1 MDKNILVVARW
12 PVGGIRTYM
21 RYMFSHFPV
30 EFRLTVLAASTQEDK
45 ALEDDVRTYG
55 ASLHLVSVKGTAGF
69 AAAVRKELG
78 NKCYDLILSQGF
90 VSAVAVYL
98 ANLVYRVPHI
108 LTIHGIV
115 EPQYLGGRLGFFKR
129 RFLGWVLSQVTVLY
143 GVSNDILEHLYH
155 EFPRLRT
162 NGPLPLV
169 ILNGIE
175 PDMFDLLPEQPL
187 DLRAQLGLADTTF
200 LFGFFGRFMPQKGFD
215 LLIEAVEQLRTKHPE
230 ATIAVIAV
238 GSGDYVR
245 EYQANIKNKQLESY
259 FHFLPFQPLVHHLY
273 PQVDVVVMPSR
284 WEACPLLPMEVLIMG
299 TPLIA
304 SNCIGTREIIAD
316 TPVFVIE
323 EENLGQLVDKMS
335 DCMLNNR
342 LESFQVFRT
351 EARKR
356 FDVAFAAQRLV
367 QFIQNMPGCR

>member
-1 MDKNILVVARW
+1 ML
-12 PVGGIRTYM
+12 
-21 RYMFSHFPV
+21 YMFSHFPA

-45 ALEDDVRTYG
+45 ALEDDVRTYS

-78 NKCYDLILSQGF
+78 NKRYDLILSQGF

-115 EPQYLGGRLGFFKR
+115 EPQYLGGQLGFFKR
-129 RFLGWVLSQVTVLY
+129 RFLGWVLSQVSVLY

-162 NGPLPLV
+162 NGPQPLV

-187 DLRAQLGLADTTF
+187 NLRAQLGIADRTF
-200 LFGFFGRFMPQKGFD
+200 LFGFFGRFISQKGFD
-215 LLIEAVEQLRTKHPE
+215 LLIEAIEQLRTKHPE
-230 ATIAVIAV
+230 VNIAVVAV
-238 GSGDYVR
+238 GSGDYIR
-245 EYQANIKNKQLESY
+245 EYQANIRNKQLEPY

-284 WEACPLLPMEVLIMG
+284 WEACPLLPMEVLSMG

-304 SNCIGTREIIAD
+304 SNCIGTREIIAN
-316 TPVFVIE
+316 TPTFVTE
-323 EENLGQLVDKMS
+323 EENLGQLVDRMS

-342 LESFQVFRT
+342 LESFQAFRT

-367 QFIQNMPGCR
+367 QFIQTMPGCR